1 MEAHQGAFPSMKVV
15 LKETGGARN
24 VVKEILSTMEDQ
36 FAKTK
41 EVTGSFASEDLLPCE
56 VPVSSSTHDLAATGE
71 IMSSSENSSSD
82 SSSEEE
88 SEDET
93 VGDDNYPGFE
103 SRRLSKEIT
112 EVEKKHVTITNG
124 QMIGSS
130 QGEIETHSGLW
141 SRLRGMGA
149 KKPANQGYQQQS
161 GNSKDARAQ
170 TERLSSR
177 RVLDQQSRQEINP
190 EIRALKENRSSTIDS
205 VALGYTDP
213 TKRLLNQNRNQNGI
227 MVPKDSPDRHGLF
240 VRYLS
245 PNATSADMVEAF
257 ADCGEIVRAQAIKG
271 RSTSMYTYG
280 FVDFKV
286 CSF

>member
-15 LKETGGARN
+15 LKETGGGRN
-24 VVKEILSTMEDQ
+24 VVKEILSTMEGQ
-36 FAKTK
+36 YAKTK
-41 EVTGSFASEDLLPCE
+41 QVRGSFSSEDIPCK
-56 VPVSSSTHDLAATGE
+56 VLVSSSTHELATTGE
-71 IMSSSENSSSD
+71 IMSSSENPSAD
-82 SSSEEE
+82 SSSVEE

-93 VGDDNYPGFE
+93 EGNDNYPGFE
-103 SRRLSKEIT
+103 SRRSSKEIM
-112 EVEKKHVTITNG
+112 EVKRKHVTITNG

-141 SRLRGMGA
+141 LRLRGMGA
-149 KKPANQGYQQQS
+149 KKTADQGYQQQS
-161 GNSKDARAQ
+161 GNFKDTCAQ

-177 RVLDQQSRQEINP
+177 RVHDQEINP
-190 EIRALKENRSSTIDS
+190 EIRASKGNRSSTIDS
-205 VALGYTDP
+205 VAPAYTDP
-213 TKRLLNQNRNQNGI
+213 TKRLFKNCNQNGI

-271 RSTSMYTYG
+271 RSSSMYTYG